1 MESFAYFM
9 QKNKIK
15 VYFLGAG
22 AFAVPFLDAL
32 SRAENIELVGVGTQP
47 DKPSGRKRLPKP
59 TPLGGFA
66 DAVGIPCRRVSS
78 VSSEE
83 FMQLMEE
90 LQPDIVVVV
99 SFGQIL
105 RERLLNFP
113 RLGCLNVHG
122 SILPKYRGASPLASS
137 ILAGDTVNGITF
149 MRMDKGLDT
158 GPIYSITTMDVP
170 PNMNTQTLEIA
181 LSELGARSIAEIIGR
196 IAEGLRPVPQD
207 ESKATFTRKIHKSDG
222 SIRWEE
228 PAEILERKIRAYH
241 PWPASTFRITG
252 KNGGIQLVKI
262 TEARQV
268 PGCGKPGTTLL
279 CDKRW
284 IVACGRGAIEILRII
299 PEGSREMNAV
309 DFIRGLGNPGLV
321 KQVFDGPLPPPS
333 EPKPSIQEKK
343 SDS

>member
-1 MESFAYFM
+1 ML
-9 QKNKIK
+9 N
-15 VYFLGAG
+15 AG
-22 AFAVPFLDAL
+22 QL
-32 SRAENIELVGVGTQP
+32 SN
-47 DKPSGRKRLPKP
+47 
-59 TPLGGFA
+59 
-66 DAVGIPCRRVSS
+66 S
-78 VSSEE
+78 VSDLLYRRKLETE
-83 FMQLMEE
+83 FFYIHNILKK
-90 LQPDIVVVV
+90 
-99 SFGQIL
+99 QI
-105 RERLLNFP
+105 P
-113 RLGCLNVHG
+113 
-122 SILPKYRGASPLASS
+122 
-137 ILAGDTVNGITF
+137 
-149 MRMDKGLDT
+149 GL
-158 GPIYSITTMDVP
+158 S
-170 PNMNTQTLEIA
+170 
-181 LSELGARSIAEIIGR
+181 
-196 IAEGLRPVPQD
+196 
-207 ESKATFTRKIHKSDG
+207 FTRKIHKSDG

-279 CDKRW
+279 CEKRW